1 MKKALFFTIILF
13 LFSLSI
19 VKAENE
25 CFGSLIFTLSSNV
38 AESGTQIK
46 AITAGLMGK
55 ECLGKIIH
63 VRLDS
68 CNGEKAC
75 LCTSKGSGC
84 SCYFKAPLPFIS
96 SEGLHRWYRSEY
108 VYHACVDK
116 NNDGDYSD
124 EGEDASTTLTV
135 NRGFLTVNLNIFKP
149 LIQLIQSITGRFA
162 QSF

>member
-1 MKKALFFTIILF
+1 MRKVLFFTIILF
-13 LFSLSI
+13 LFGLAI

-25 CFGSLIFTLSSNV
+25 CSGSLIFTLSSNV
-38 AESGTQIK
+38 AESGTQLK
-46 AITAGLMGK
+46 AIAAGLTGK

-63 VRLDS
+63 IRLDS
-68 CNGEKAC
+68 CNGERAC

-84 SCYFKAPLPFIS
+84 SCYLKVPLPFIS
-96 SEGLHRWYRSEY
+96 SEGLHRYYRSEY
-108 VYHACVDK
+108 TYFACVDK

-124 EGEDASTTLTV
+124 EGESASTTLTV
-135 NRGFLTVNLNIFKP
+135 KRGFIRVDLNIFKP